1 MIWSVVFR
9 HLNKFDLLT
18 VWFDKLDK
26 NPPVAENQINWIYW
40 EITDYEAT
48 NRLGL
53 AFCLQWYK

>member
-9 HLNKFDLLT
+9 HLNKFDLT
-18 VWFDKLDK
+18 VGFDKLDK
-26 NPPVAENQINWIYW
+26 NPLVAENQINWIYW

-53 AFCLQWYK
+53 TSCLQWYK